1 VSQLARAREPLNLPG
16 AKSADSVFPER
27 MMLVFA
33 RFVLRDNGMP
43 IHIATEHVT
52 QVRLTIDGEPA
63 IYILNKETPV
73 VVEGTLE
80 AAVRKL
86 EAAASGLRLVE
97 PEPAPN
103 VIPWEAPAANEP
115 VFAPEPEPEPVIA
128 IALAKPAAKAK
139 KPVPKAARG
148 KKPAAT
154 KSATV
159 SAIKSKAKPVS
170 APATAAEDPNDET
183 NWFKGLGPA

>member
-1 VSQLARAREPLNLPG
+1 MSQLARAREPLNLPA

-103 VIPWEAPAANEP
+103 VIPWETPAANEP
-115 VFAPEPEPEPVIA
+115 APEPEPEPA
-128 IALAKPAAKAK
+128 MPIALAKPSAKAK
-139 KPVPKAARG
+139 KTVPKAAG
-148 KKPAAT
+148 DKKAAAK

-159 SAIKSKAKPVS
+159 SPIKRKAKPVS
-170 APATAAEDPNDET
+170 APATVAEDPNDEL

>member
-1 VSQLARAREPLNLPG
+1 MSQLARAREPLNLPG

-103 VIPWEAPAANEP
+103 VIPWGAPAANEP

-159 SAIKSKAKPVS
+159 SAIKSKAKPV
-170 APATAAEDPNDET
+170 PTAAEDPNDET